1 MAHTRNI
8 HNRTLPVPVTP
19 EEQDAAGRLAATMQ
33 VEIATLKDE
42 IEKFSK
48 PRKDT
53 IKDIEKPMLVQARIA
68 ATGFKDDKVECEEQW
83 LDSLQIQV
91 VRTDT
96 NEIVEGPRPMTKEEV
111 KKFNQQSMN
120 FGTEVEVEV
129 VDAGTGEVTGKRKKR
144 VKLSPG
150 SNESN

>member
-1 MAHTRNI
+1 
-8 HNRTLPVPVTP
+8 
-19 EEQDAAGRLAATMQ
+19 
-33 VEIATLKDE
+33 
-42 IEKFSK
+42 
-48 PRKDT
+48 
-53 IKDIEKPMLVQARIA
+53 
-68 ATGFKDDKVECEEQW
+68 
-83 LDSLQIQV
+83 
-91 VRTDT
+91 
-96 NEIVEGPRPMTKEEV
+96 MTKEEV